1 LDHVVSFDMGGTTAK
16 LCLIDKAR
24 PQTARAFEVARI
36 YRFLKGSGLPLR
48 IPVIE
53 MVEIGAGGG
62 SIARIDALKRVAVG
76 PDSAGARP
84 GPACYGQ
91 GGTAATVTDADLV
104 LGRIDPGAFAGGDLK
119 LDQRAANATIDRC
132 VGEPLGLGTPFA
144 ALAIGEMVDENM
156 ASAAR
161 VHAVERG
168 KSLDERTLVAFGG
181 AAPLHATRVADKL
194 GIKRIV
200 VPTGAGVGSAV
211 GMLTAA
217 VAYEVARTLYQRV
230 RELDPAIVNAHIE
243 SMRKEAHAVVEQSAG
258 GVPLVESRTA
268 YMRYIGQGHEIAVPL
283 EARALELADRQ
294 RLQEAFEREYRAQ
307 FGRII

>member
-1 LDHVVSFDMGGTTAK
+1 
-16 LCLIDKAR
+16 
-24 PQTARAFEVARI
+24 
-36 YRFLKGSGLPLR
+36 
-48 IPVIE
+48 
-53 MVEIGAGGG
+53 
-62 SIARIDALKRVAVG
+62 
-76 PDSAGARP
+76 
-84 GPACYGQ
+84 
-91 GGTAATVTDADLV
+91 
-104 LGRIDPGAFAGGDLK
+104 
-119 LDQRAANATIDRC
+119 
-132 VGEPLGLGTPFA
+132 
-144 ALAIGEMVDENM
+144 M

-243 SMRKEAHAVVEQSAG
+243 SMRKEAHAVVEKSAG

-294 RLQEAFEREYRAQ
+294 RLQEAFEREYRVQ
-307 FGRII
+307 FGRIIPELETEVLSWALSIGTQVAPPARVGDSAEANDAGAQGAPQIVRRGVRRVRRGGRVPSSGSEPRCVHCRTRTDRRG